1 MKILFV
7 TTLDLQI
14 DTFHHRTIKYL
25 ADEGNIVDVATN
37 GTKTWEGVH
46 AKYTVPF
53 HRNPLHPDN
62 LKARNMLRKLI
73 QENRYD
79 IISCHS
85 PSGGFFGRMAAK
97 GLDVKVI
104 YTAHGFHFWNGAPLV
119 NRVVFKKM
127 EALAAHWTDVL
138 VTINPEDYAAAQK
151 FHYKPNGKAVLIP
164 GVGVDVKGIK
174 AMRTEKD
181 IIRRELNI
189 PEEAFAMYSIGELI
203 PRKNHI
209 FVLETLEETFRS
221 HPDLHYFIA
230 GNGALTDE
238 LTQWIREHNLTDQIH
253 LLGFRKDARRLM
265 YGMDLFL
272 FPSKQEGLPVA
283 VIEAMAAGL
292 PVIASDIRGSHD
304 LIRNEE
310 NGMLY
315 PVTDAAGFLAAFQ
328 KLYASPALRQKLG
341 RQASLDADAYSLEE
355 VEPKILALYH

>member
-1 MKILFV
+1 M
-7 TTLDLQI
+7 
-14 DTFHHRTIKYL
+14 
-25 ADEGNIVDVATN
+25 
-37 GTKTWEGVH
+37 
-46 AKYTVPF
+46 
-53 HRNPLHPDN
+53 
-62 LKARNMLRKLI
+62 
-73 QENRYD
+73 
-79 IISCHS
+79 
-85 PSGGFFGRMAAK
+85 
-97 GLDVKVI
+97 
-104 YTAHGFHFWNGAPLV
+104 
-119 NRVVFKKM
+119 
-127 EALAAHWTDVL
+127 

-189 PEEAFAMYSIGELI
+189 PEDAFAMYSIGELI

-238 LTQWIREHNLTDQIH
+238 LTQWIREHNLTGQIH